1 MIEVE
6 LRSFVTK
13 EQYEKLLDFF
23 SIEAKLLK
31 DDNQE
36 THYFAGESDL
46 RIQKNNYFSKIWMK
60 KGKIHDESREEIEI
74 KFPMEDFGKLQ
85 DLFESLGYKVHIKWF
100 RDRKQF
106 DWNGI
111 DVSLDYTK
119 GYGHIIEMEL
129 LVKEENEK
137 IEALQKLK
145 DKFKHL
151 GIDITPKEVFNEKFA
166 YYKENWR
173 SLV

>member
-23 SIEAKLLK
+23 KSEAKLLK

-36 THYFAGESDL
+36 THYFSGENDL

-60 KGKIHDESREEIEI
+60 KGKIHDESREEIEL
-74 KFPMEDFGKLQ
+74 KFPTEDFGKLQ
-85 DLFESLGYKVHIKWF
+85 DLFESLGYKVYIKWF

-111 DVSLDYTK
+111 DVSLDHTK
-119 GYGHIIEMEL
+119 GYGNIIEMEL

-137 IEALQKLK
+137 ADALQRLK
-145 DKFKHL
+145 DKFAHL
-151 GIDITPKEVFNEKFA
+151 GIDITPKEVFNEKFN